1 MWTIV
6 VKTGKDNPVPS
17 RVIGLFV
24 TKFAAEKYAESILP
38 NEYYVIREF
47 QGVH

>member
-6 VKTGKDNPVPS
+6 VRTGKDNPVPS
-17 RVIGLFV
+17 RVIGIFASSY
-24 TKFAAEKYAESILP
+24 AAEKYAASILP
-38 NEYYVIREF
+38 EEYYVIREI